1 MNSELNYHLARDH
14 ISDLTRA
21 AERERFTR
29 SATKHESFLA
39 QVIARVRGR
48 KRPLAHRAPT
58 RLTEAKSATRAT
70 DPAAAEA

>member
-1 MNSELNYHLARDH
+1 MNPELNYHLAREH

-21 AERERFTR
+21 AERERLAR
-29 SATKHESFLA
+29 SAKHESFLA

-48 KRPLAHRAPT
+48 EHPLAHRAPA
-58 RLTEAKSATRAT
+58 RLTEAESATRTA